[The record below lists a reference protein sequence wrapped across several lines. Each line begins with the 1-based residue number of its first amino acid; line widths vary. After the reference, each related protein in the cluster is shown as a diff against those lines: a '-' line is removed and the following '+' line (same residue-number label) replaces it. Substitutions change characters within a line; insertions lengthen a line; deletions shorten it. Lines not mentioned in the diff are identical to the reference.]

1 MSQRQPSSAQPVLV
15 CTLNN
20 SIHGDCGNES
30 EKTFSKQGEDKTN
43 PMDFA
48 MDHRKWRGSKEHAV
62 MFLLNQKLSQ
72 MDKNLLSTL
81 WVKL

>member
-72 MDKNLLSTL
+72 MDKNGLSTL